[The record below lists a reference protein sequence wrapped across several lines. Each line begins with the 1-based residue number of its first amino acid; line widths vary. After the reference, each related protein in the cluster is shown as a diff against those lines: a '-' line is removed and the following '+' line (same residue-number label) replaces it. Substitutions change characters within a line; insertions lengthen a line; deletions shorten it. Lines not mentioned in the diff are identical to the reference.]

1 MINEKVSWA
10 VYAMNML
17 IFIYFVVLY
26 GERLQSLIRSVKDS
40 EVRLYGSAFNA
51 FVYSVSIVSMIAA
64 AVFLAGWNREFFAGL
79 FDRSAALYG
88 RIDYGRLSIAAGILL
103 FSGMVHTEHT
113 VPAIQFASYGALIAA
128 MALKIVTAHSG
139 GDSMFMRWFS
149 FAYLTAFSM
158 AIPVMYRAQIKA
170 APAFH
175 IIEAVVMAALVVS
188 FMLMM
193 RQLFMGNGANLFYT
207 APIVIAAIGDAVII
221 AMRWKEKV
229 NTFVLIF
236 IVIAVIMYCVGKVL
250 SQKMLNAA

>member
-1 MINEKVSWA
+1 MADEKVSWA
-10 VYAMNML
+10 VYAMNLL

-26 GERLQSLIRSVKDS
+26 GERLQSLIRSVRDPK
-40 EVRLYGSAFNA
+40 VNLYGSAFDG
-51 FVYSVSIVSMIAA
+51 FVYTVSVISMISA

-79 FDRSAALYG
+79 FDRSAKLYAQ
-88 RIDYGRLSIAAGILL
+88 IDYGKLSIAAGILL

-113 VPAIQFASYGALIAA
+113 VPVVQFVSYGALIVA
-128 MALKIVTAHSG
+128 MALRIVTAHSG
-139 GDSMFMRWFS
+139 GDNMFMRWFS
-149 FAYLTAFSM
+149 FAYLTVFSM

-175 IIEAVVMAALVVS
+175 IIEAAVMAALVVS

-193 RQLFMGNGANLFYT
+193 RQLFTGNGANLFYI

-236 IVIAVIMYCVGKVL
+236 IVLAVILYCVGKIL
-250 SQKMLNAA
+250 SRSMLNAA